1 MASSGKKVRFMDESQ
16 STSRAP
22 GPSVYE
28 PNQLIA
34 DETERETR
42 GPPDFS
48 RQSPRVR
55 WNLSALIAS
64 FLYDQPHEVIVGV
77 INGTDMIVW
86 DEETIEHLEEMIVLW
101 VKHKVPGDAI
111 GVFLIYVLYDIDIH
125 LDNMLTKMVDEGF
138 SNFDI
143 AWNVTNAHCGDSVSS
158 QLIMYDDDC
167 ILDSPMGHVEEES
180 ETASQEE
187 SSASVGERPSLFD
200 GVRIPFLDTDELT
213 DEKVER
219 LLEQPGDTPE
229 EEDFH
234 SRYPIP
240 KIVLMTS
247 RSTQLPSSASEDDLS
262 LPTEIPAGMKSAS
275 TQTDFEDDFEYP
287 ITSSVMY
294 SPTVFQQGK
303 GKERKPQV
311 TRLPPIEGVKADI
324 VEADDHSDASP
335 SKKPSKPI
343 SGSFLYRK
351 IRTCLSPA
359 GFRRRAGKDDL
370 RKEYLKGE
378 GKVNT
383 LDYYHAVSLSFIL
396 YTNLCSIV
404 FHLLWALCWSHL
416 LSRLAL

>member
-1 MASSGKKVRFMDESQ
+1 MDESQ

-28 PNQLIA
+28 PSQLIA
-34 DETERETR
+34 DEPEPERR

-64 FLYDQPHEVIVGV
+64 FLYDQPQEVIVGV
-77 INGTDMIVW
+77 INGTEMIVW
-86 DEETIEHLEEMIVLW
+86 DEETIEHFKDMIVLW

-111 GVFLIYVLYDIDIH
+111 GVFLIYVLYDFDIH
-125 LDNMLTKMVDEGF
+125 LNNMLTKMVDESF

-143 AWNVTNAHCGDSVSS
+143 AWNVTNAHCGDSASS
-158 QLIMYDDDC
+158 QLIMYDDEC
-167 ILDSPMGHVEEES
+167 IIDSLMGHVEEES
-180 ETASQEE
+180 ETPSQEG

-213 DEKVER
+213 DEKIER

-229 EEDFH
+229 EEDFR

-247 RSTQLPSSASEDDLS
+247 RSTQLPRSASEDDLS

-275 TQTDFEDDFEYP
+275 TQTDFDDDFEYP

-294 SPTVFQQGK
+294 SPTIFQQGK

-311 TRLPPIEGVKADI
+311 TRLPLIEGFKADI
-324 VEADDHSDASP
+324 VQADDHPDASS

-359 GFRRRAGKDDL
+359 GFRRQAGKDHL

-378 GKVNT
+378 KK
-383 LDYYHAVSLSFIL
+383 
-396 YTNLCSIV
+396 
-404 FHLLWALCWSHL
+404 
-416 LSRLAL
+416 

>member
-28 PNQLIA
+28 PSQLIA
-34 DETERETR
+34 DEPEPERR

-64 FLYDQPHEVIVGV
+64 FLYDQPQEVIVGV
-77 INGTDMIVW
+77 INGTEMIVW
-86 DEETIEHLEEMIVLW
+86 DEETIEHFKDMIVLW

-111 GVFLIYVLYDIDIH
+111 GVFLIYVLYDFDIH
-125 LDNMLTKMVDEGF
+125 LNNMLTKMVDESF

-143 AWNVTNAHCGDSVSS
+143 AWNVTNAHCGDSASS
-158 QLIMYDDDC
+158 QLIMYDDEC
-167 ILDSPMGHVEEES
+167 IIDSLMGHVEEES
-180 ETASQEE
+180 ETPSQEG

-213 DEKVER
+213 DEKIER

-229 EEDFH
+229 EEDFR

-247 RSTQLPSSASEDDLS
+247 RSTQLPRSASEDDLS

-275 TQTDFEDDFEYP
+275 TQTDFDDDFEYP

-294 SPTVFQQGK
+294 SPTIFQQGK

-311 TRLPPIEGVKADI
+311 TRLPLIEGFKADI
-324 VEADDHSDASP
+324 VQADDHPDASS

-359 GFRRRAGKDDL
+359 GFRRQAGKDHL

-378 GKVNT
+378 KK
-383 LDYYHAVSLSFIL
+383 
-396 YTNLCSIV
+396 
-404 FHLLWALCWSHL
+404 
-416 LSRLAL
+416 